1 MNIKTLLKKTF
12 FVYHKMKPFNID
24 NAKVV
29 ILGTFPGEE
38 SLKHNKYYSNPTN
51 QFWKILGIEFGN
63 FKALKDKGIGLW
75 DVIKYCDPKDDSSD
89 KSIKNPKYND
99 LSNLDGKKIFFNGKK
114 AYLYYKRA
122 VREKKIKALGHS
134 KMVVLP
140 SSSRA
145 NTRSPKNKQKAWNM
159 VLNKRSK

>member
-1 MNIKTLLKKTF
+1 
-12 FVYHKMKPFNID
+12 MKAFNTDTAEVI
-24 NAKVV
+24 
-29 ILGTFPGEE
+29 ILGTYPGQK
-38 SLKHNKYYSNPTN
+38 SDKIKKYYSDPTN
-51 QFWKILGIEFGN
+51 RFWQLLGIEYQN
-63 FKALKDKGIGLW
+63 YDRLIAKGIGLW
-75 DVIKYCDPKDDSSD
+75 DVIKSCDPKDDSSD

-122 VREKKIKALGHS
+122 VREKKIKALDHS
-134 KMVVLP
+134 EMVVLP

-145 NTRSPKNKQKAWNM
+145 NTRSSENKQKAWNM